1 MRGPAHLFFHR
12 ETALATLILLSTL
25 TLATAFAAF
34 VPAAVK
40 PRSTWFNRLRSSRRA
55 PSATLAYA
63 PPRVNTADGWTLI
76 QCDDAKSFLDWLGKD
91 QEGLPFKPGE
101 APSLGSHVLIEL
113 FDCNSDS
120 LKRENSVGD
129 AMRDAAVESKAT
141 VVAESFH
148 EFQPWG
154 VSGAV
159 VIQESHYT
167 IHTWPEHGY
176 AAVDLFYCGGTID
189 VHKAVDVLMERFNP
203 GRIKFLVVRR
213 GRQDEVDR
221 G

>member
-1 MRGPAHLFFHR
+1 M
-12 ETALATLILLSTL
+12 ATLILLSTL
-25 TLATAFAAF
+25 AIAAMFAAL
-34 VPAAVK
+34 VPSAAQ
-40 PRSTWFNRLRSSRRA
+40 PRLTFIERLRNRFNRVE
-55 PSATLAYA
+55 ATAYA
-63 PPRVNTADGWTLI
+63 PPRLNTADGWTLI
-76 QCDDAKSFLDWLGKD
+76 QCEDASSFLDWLGRD

-113 FDCNSDS
+113 FDCDGDA
-120 LKRENSVGD
+120 LKFEGHVGD

-176 AAVDLFYCGGTID
+176 AAVDLFYCGGTVH
-189 VHKAVDVLMERFNP
+189 VHKAVDVLMERFKP

-221 G
+221 T